1 MDQDK
6 LTALVL
12 EPLHNFA
19 SLLESGELPGDQAG
33 ELLALL
39 VAGIESKVADH
50 FS

>member
-1 MDQDK
+1 MDKDA

-39 VAGIESKVADH
+39 VAGIEARMEKA
-50 FS
+50 